1 MRYMN
6 ALAIAALATT
16 VASPA
21 FAQMKTSAPSKSA
34 PAAKAAVA
42 AGGRA
47 VASGDDQFRRTNIGG
62 VERAQVQ
69 GDGNA
74 VMGFTSLSVGMGN
87 NLEVGLTGPF
97 GVSLNP
103 GFGLG
108 TPNFYGK
115 MILVDAG
122 ALSVAVGGNVGL
134 SFNSAGSTFNLPLG
148 VSLPV
153 SFWALGP
160 GNLHVVPG
168 FGVTLNNAGNAVSPR
183 LDLAYELPLM
193 SRWTLVISDTANFA
207 GATTNSLNVGSR
219 VALTPNL
226 TADVGGVSFNGT
238 TLTVTAL
245 SVGGTFGGKVGDLQ
259 KMWGL

>member
-1 MRYMN
+1 MRYLN
-6 ALAIAALATT
+6 ALAIAAIATA
-16 VASPA
+16 VATPA
-21 FAQMKTSAPSKSA
+21 FAQMKTSAPKSSA
-34 PAAKAAVA
+34 PAAKAAAA
-42 AGGRA
+42 AGNG

-74 VMGFTSLSVGMGN
+74 VMGFTSLSLGMGN

-103 GFGLG
+103 GFGFN
-108 TPNFYGK
+108 TPGFYGK
-115 MILVDAG
+115 MLLVDAG

-134 SFNSAGSTFNLPLG
+134 NFNSAGNTFGLPLG

-168 FGVTLNNAGNAVSPR
+168 VGLAIGNAGNTVTPN
-183 LDLAYELPLM
+183 LNVAYELPMM

-207 GATTNSLNVGSR
+207 GATANSLNVGSR
-219 VALTPNL
+219 VALSPNL

-238 TLTVTAL
+238 TLTLTAL

>member
-1 MRYMN
+1 MRYLN
-6 ALAIAALATT
+6 ALAIAAIATT

-21 FAQMKTSAPSKSA
+21 FAQMKTSAP
-34 PAAKAAVA
+34 AKTSTAVA
-42 AGGRA
+42 AKSASHG

-74 VMGFTSLSVGMGN
+74 VMGFTSLSLGMGN

-97 GVSLNP
+97 NLSLNP
-103 GFGLG
+103 GLGLG
-108 TPNFYGK
+108 TPSFYGK
-115 MILVDAG
+115 MLLVDTN

-134 SFNSAGSTFNLPLG
+134 SFNTGGTFGLTPGVYLPI
-148 VSLPV
+148 SI
-153 SFWALGP
+153 WALGP

-168 FGVTLNNAGNAVSPR
+168 VSAVVGTANAVSPNMNV
-183 LDLAYELPLM
+183 AYELPLM

-207 GATTNSLNVGSR
+207 GATTNSLNVGAR
-219 VALTPNL
+219 VALSPNL
-226 TADVGGVSFNGT
+226 TADVGGVSFNGSNV
-238 TLTVTAL
+238 TVTAL